1 MAAACSAHLRYVV
14 DEGCAV
20 YRTFLVV
27 GSIDSDFLLG
37 LCGVLMTVVI
47 SAVLALHTGDCDS
60 AH

>member
-1 MAAACSAHLRYVV
+1 M
-14 DEGCAV
+14 
-20 YRTFLVV
+20 T